1 MKKILIAD
9 DHAVVRAGLK
19 QIISEVPDMSVAAE
33 AADGRE
39 VLRKLRETDFDLVV
53 LDLTMP
59 GISGL
64 DVLKQIKIEFPKLP
78 VLILSI
84 HSERHYAVRVL
95 KAGASGYLT
104 KESAPDELISA
115 IRKVILGRKYVSD
128 SLAEKLAVDLT
139 NGPKKVLHE
148 SLSDRE
154 YQVMLMIAGGKMVK
168 EIAVELSLS
177 QKTISTYR
185 ARVLEKMKMK
195 TNSDL
200 MRYAFQNKLLV

>member
-19 QIISEVPDMSVAAE
+19 QIISEVADMSVAAE

-39 VLRKLRETDFDLVV
+39 ALKKLREADFDLVV

-59 GISGL
+59 GLGGL

-84 HSERHYAVRVL
+84 HSERQYAVRVL

-104 KESAPDELISA
+104 KESAPEELIRA
-115 IRKVILGRKYVSD
+115 IRKVTLGRKYVSD
-128 SLAEKLAVDLT
+128 SLAETLAFDLEY
-139 NGPKKVLHE
+139 GQRKALHQ

-154 YQVMLMIAGGKMVK
+154 YQVMIKIAGGKMVK
-168 EIAVELSLS
+168 EIASELSLS

-200 MRYAFQNKLLV
+200 MRYAFDNKLLD